1 MLSLNIKIIK
11 IIKIMKFFKLLTFV
25 LSIIFFISCESNIEL
40 EEQEVGKSLLKLTN
54 QSKTVNKYDIELKSF
69 TIREKNIDKGFNAR
83 LSVGGKDRTDVKSVN
98 IIFEEPYEGPAP
110 LETEVYLE
118 KLSENLTTYIFNS
131 GSINFK
137 NPELAIGK
145 SYVFIIKL
153 FDDKGNIIISE
164 RQKVIIEPSKKSN
177 IKLKSF
183 TIREKNIGKGFNAR
197 LSVGGKDRTDVKS
210 VNIIFEEPYEGPAP
224 DEAEVYLEK
233 VSENITK
240 DIFNSDSIS
249 FKNPELAIGKPY
261 VFIINLLDE
270 KGNIIISEKLKVV
283 IESNK
288 K

>member
-1 MLSLNIKIIK
+1 
-11 IIKIMKFFKLLTFV
+11 MKFFKLLTFV

-54 QSKTVNKYDIELKSF
+54 QSKTVNKYDIE
-69 TIREKNIDKGFNAR
+69 
-83 LSVGGKDRTDVKSVN
+83 
-98 IIFEEPYEGPAP
+98 
-110 LETEVYLE
+110 
-118 KLSENLTTYIFNS
+118 
-131 GSINFK
+131 
-137 NPELAIGK
+137 
-145 SYVFIIKL
+145 
-153 FDDKGNIIISE
+153 
-164 RQKVIIEPSKKSN
+164 
-177 IKLKSF
+177 LKSF